1 MKQLSRAITVRPG
14 AKRKPT
20 KKDVL
25 RQFAADRGWS
35 EIGEEQWTQMRAALP
50 DISASTIRESGLEI
64 RAPWCGVNAHTFE
77 DLDASLRAFSAVY
90 AARPDLHRYCRD
102 EVIATKER
110 ARWAAKN
117 PKVDENKRAMK
128 AEMVEWMLVW
138 LDDPSV
144 FPLWAQLRLD
154 ILSGKNAIH

>member
-1 MKQLSRAITVRPG
+1 VPPS

-20 KKDVL
+20 RRDLFVE
-25 RQFAADRGWS
+25 FATERGWS
-35 EIGEEQWTQMRAALP
+35 EIGEDQWNEIRAALP
-50 DISASTIRESGLEI
+50 DLPESTIRTSGLEI
-64 RAPWCGVNAHTFE
+64 HAPWCGVNAYSFE
-77 DLDASLRAFSAVY
+77 DLDASLRAYCTVY
-90 AARPDLHRYCRD
+90 ESRPDLRRYCRD